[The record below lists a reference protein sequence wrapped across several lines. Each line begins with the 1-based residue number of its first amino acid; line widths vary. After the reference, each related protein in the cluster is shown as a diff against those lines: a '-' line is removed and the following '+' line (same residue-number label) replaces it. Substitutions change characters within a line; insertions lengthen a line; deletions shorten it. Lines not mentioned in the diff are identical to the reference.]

1 LSTST
6 NAPSHPV
13 EVERRGAALV
23 LTIHRPEAGNSV
35 NLATAEGLSAG
46 LERARAEAGL
56 RAVIITGAGGKFFC
70 TGGDVKA
77 YRALESTEALE
88 GTFGR
93 VRRLL
98 DEIEAHPLPVL
109 AAIEGYAL
117 GGGLEM
123 ALACDQRFAGK
134 GARLGLPQTKL
145 GLIPGWN
152 GVERLV
158 ETVGRSHAMRLLY
171 LADPVSSEEALRVG
185 LVDDVTEDGGAVAAA
200 VGFAERLTATAPL
213 AIEAAK
219 AVCIATLRHGRDAAT
234 ENARKTFARL
244 WFTTDHRE
252 AEAAFAER
260 RKPQFHGR

>member
-6 NAPSHPV
+6 NVPDHPV
-13 EVERRGAALV
+13 EAERRGAALV
-23 LTIHRPEAGNSV
+23 ITIRRPEAGNSI
-35 NLATAEGLSAG
+35 NLAAAEGLSAE
-46 LERARAEAGL
+46 LHRAGSEAGL
-56 RAVIITGAGGKFFC
+56 RAVVITGAGGKFFC

-77 YRALESTEALE
+77 YRALENKEALE

-98 DEIEAHPLPVL
+98 DEIEAFPLPVL

-158 ETVGRSHAMRLLY
+158 ETVGRSNAMRLLY
-171 LADPVSSEEALRVG
+171 LADPVSSEEALRIG
-185 LVDDVTEDGGAVAAA
+185 LVDEVTDDGGAVAAA
-200 VGFAERLTATAPL
+200 VAFADRLTATAPL
-213 AIEAAK
+213 AIEGAK
-219 AVCIATLRHGRDAAT
+219 AVCMATLRHGRNAAL
-234 ENARKTFARL
+234 ENARETFSRL
-244 WFTTDHRE
+244 WVTADHRE
-252 AEAAFAER
+252 AEAAFAEK
-260 RKPQFHGR
+260 RKPRFRGR

>member
-1 LSTST
+1 LSIST
-6 NAPSHPV
+6 NALDYPV
-13 EVERRGAALV
+13 KAERRGAALV
-23 LTIHRPEAGNSV
+23 LTISRPEAGNSI
-35 NLATAEGLSAG
+35 NLATAEGLSSG
-46 LERARAEAGL
+46 LERGRAEAGL
-56 RAVIITGAGGKFFC
+56 RAVIVTGAGGKFFC

-98 DEIEAHPLPVL
+98 DENESYPLPVL

-171 LADPVSSEEALRVG
+171 LADPVASEEALRIG
-185 LVDDVTEDGGAVAAA
+185 LVDQVTDDGDVVAAA
-200 VGFAERLTATAPL
+200 VAFAERLTATAPL

-219 AVCIATLRHGRDAAT
+219 AVCMATLRHGRDAAT
-234 ENARKTFARL
+234 ENARETFSRL
-244 WFTTDHRE
+244 WFTADHRE
-252 AEAAFAER
+252 AEAAFAEK
-260 RKPQFHGR
+260 RKPRFRGG

>member
-6 NAPSHPV
+6 NAPDHPV
-13 EVERRGAALV
+13 EAERCGAALV
-23 LTIHRPEAGNSV
+23 LTICRPEAGNSI
-35 NLATAEGLSAG
+35 NLAAAEGLSAG
-46 LERARAEAGL
+46 LQRARAEAGL
-56 RAVIITGAGGKFFC
+56 RAVVITGTGGKFFC

-93 VRRLL
+93 IRRLL
-98 DEIEAHPLPVL
+98 DEIEAFPLPVL

-171 LADPVSSEEALRVG
+171 LANPVSSEEALRIG
-185 LVDDVTEDGGAVAAA
+185 LIDEVTDDAGAVAAA
-200 VGFAERLTATAPL
+200 VAFAERLAVTAPL

-219 AVCIATLRHGRDAAT
+219 AVCLATLRHGRDAAT
-234 ENARKTFARL
+234 ENARDTFSRL
-244 WFTTDHRE
+244 WFTADHRE
-252 AEAAFAER
+252 AEAAFAEK
-260 RKPQFHGR
+260 RKPQFRGR